1 MALQKTVE
9 QQIHPK
15 TGEEEGTNLLLYSY
29 FLEIYLVILFFF
41 LKQLYL
47 SLIIF
52 LTESD
57 DDKGEY
63 IAEDW
68 ETEAKRN
75 HKMAQ
80 RVQTTILQNLR
91 QSLGAAATLPEEA
104 AKDLILQV
112 NLIPLS
118 VMSTI
123 TIQIVIS
130 HSW

>member
-1 MALQKTVE
+1 M
-9 QQIHPK
+9 
-15 TGEEEGTNLLLYSY
+15 
-29 FLEIYLVILFFF
+29 
-41 LKQLYL
+41 KQLYL
-47 SLIIF
+47 SLIVF

-57 DDKGEY
+57 DEEGGY
-63 IAEDW
+63 IAEDR
-68 ETEAKRN
+68 EMEAKRN
-75 HKMAQ
+75 RKMAQ
-80 RVQTTILQNLR
+80 RVQTAILQNLR

-118 VMSTI
+118 VTSTI